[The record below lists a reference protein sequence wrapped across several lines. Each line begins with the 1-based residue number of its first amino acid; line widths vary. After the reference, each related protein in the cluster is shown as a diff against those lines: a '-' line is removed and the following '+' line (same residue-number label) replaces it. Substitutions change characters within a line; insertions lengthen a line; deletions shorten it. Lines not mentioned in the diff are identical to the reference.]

1 MSQKKSFKNDFIRG
15 GTLVLAIL
23 IFFIGPYFVQSDVA
37 EDIDKLIIKVNKE
50 KKLSLDLKIEIL
62 EQLKVDRKFVKQN
75 SSGVDIAGRKIPAV
89 YLLSLIVIFVGFGI
103 PVLTKYLENKKVPT
117 T

>member
-1 MSQKKSFKNDFIRG
+1 MSTKKSYKNDIIRG

-23 IFFIGPYFVQSDVA
+23 IFFIGPYFIQSDVS
-37 EDIDKLIIKVNKE
+37 EDIDRLTARVSKD
-50 KKLSLDLKIEIL
+50 KKISTDLKIEIL
-62 EQLKVDRKFVKQN
+62 EQLKADKKFVKQN

-103 PVLTKYLENKKVPT
+103 PVLTKYLDNKKVVT
-117 T
+117 S